1 MVHVPQPSPSGESS
15 AVDDSLRLGLGLGL
29 GLGLPI
35 VLIAV
40 YGAYTLVKAPGA
52 GKEVTQPKSEEG
64 TPGQS
69 SLSADL
75 ALPTQEVE
83 SETLPDPVQRLYLR
97 PGERMPGQTSLSAD
111 LALPIQEA
119 ESETLPDP
127 VQRLYVQPASSTL
140 EISR

>member
-1 MVHVPQPSPSGESS
+1 MINVTTAVAAGPSKDPLITTVHVPMPQPSPSGESS

-52 GKEVTQPKSEEG
+52 GKEAPVTQLRSGLEVG
-64 TPGQS
+64 MPGQRQP

-75 ALPTQEVE
+75 AFLTNMHEVK
-83 SETLPDPVQRLYLR
+83 SETLTYP
-97 PGERMPGQTSLSAD
+97 E
-111 LALPIQEA
+111 
-119 ESETLPDP
+119 
-127 VQRLYVQPASSTL
+127 QRLYVQPASSTL
-140 EISR
+140 EISRI